1 MCKANTERIQ
11 GTSVFYMSCVVHEQF
26 LNYHMFKTKVLFL
39 SNFIYYFYSLFISG
53 CAGSLLLRGLSCSF
67 SEWGAF
73 LFWSTSPRASVAV
86 AHGLDCTDSRNNG

>member
-26 LNYHMFKTKVLFL
+26 LNYLMFKTKVPYKVILFIIFL
-39 SNFIYYFYSLFISG
+39 ISG
-53 CAGSLLLRGLSCSF
+53 CAGSLLLRGLFRSF

-73 LFWSTSPRASVAV
+73 LFWSASSRVR
-86 AHGLDCTDSRNNG
+86 GLL